1 MTETIDTK
9 KKAKQKFKSG
19 QVEIIW
25 DKRSGEDEF
34 EFRIL
39 GHTMFSCQAQG
50 IKDLMNCLVELTKE
64 FKKEAEE
71 SK

>member
-9 KKAKQKFKSG
+9 KKIISKFKQG
-19 QVEIIW
+19 NIEIIW
-25 DKRSGEDEF
+25 DKRSGDDEF
-34 EFRIL
+34 EFKML
-39 GHTMFSCQAQG
+39 GRTMFSCQSQG
-50 IKDLMNCLVELTKE
+50 TKDLMNCLVELTKE